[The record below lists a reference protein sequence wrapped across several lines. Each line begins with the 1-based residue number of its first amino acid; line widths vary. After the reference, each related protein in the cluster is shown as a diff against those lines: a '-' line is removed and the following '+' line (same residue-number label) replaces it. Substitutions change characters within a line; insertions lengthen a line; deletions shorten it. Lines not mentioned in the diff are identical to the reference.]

1 MGLVVC
7 RGQAY
12 RKAILWYEVM
22 DNVDSQS
29 FAVWGVVEFPA
40 ENPFSS
46 SSFCHTLYSRSPH
59 PTFIHKHSSGRLTRD
74 PFPIAF
80 EAD

>member
-1 MGLVVC
+1 MGLVVG
-7 RGQAY
+7 RGRAH

-22 DNVDSQS
+22 DNVDGQS

-46 SSFCHTLYSRSPH
+46 SLCHTLYSRSAH
-59 PTFIHKHSSGRLTRD
+59 STFIHKHSSGRLTGD
-74 PFPIAF
+74 SFPIAF